1 MTTGSSQAERVVV
14 YGCLAFIAGPVVL
27 AALFAF
33 WPLLVVAAVV
43 GAAALM
49 FRASGRGAKR
59 DKVNKIAQDCR
70 GKPLAIHGKHG
81 IARELKVD
89 GSTVVLSAEML
100 EASEAGPGL
109 VSCTY
114 TLGTIDDRAGLRYS
128 KLFGAN
134 GIEWFDPFSLESK
147 AMESAERCWKE
158 MVWCNECLARL
169 KTISEGVD
177 YALSVADDNPLLNP
191 SIERIEDIREKTTQ
205 NMSVVRRSL
214 QELGENLADIHE
226 YLSVPA
232 PIRNSFSGDE
242 FCSFSVPHLKEAK
255 QSFSDLLILNESY
268 QELAEFVGS

>member
-1 MTTGSSQAERVVV
+1 MTTGSSQAERVAV

-27 AALFAF
+27 AALLAF

-43 GAAALM
+43 GAATLM

-81 IARELKVD
+81 VARELKVY
-89 GSTVVLSAEML
+89 GSMVVLSADML
-100 EASEAGPGL
+100 EAGEAGPGL

-128 KLFGAN
+128 KLFGAH
-134 GIEWFDPFSLESK
+134 GIEWFDPLSLESK

-214 QELGENLADIHE
+214 QELGGNLANIHE